1 MEFMNGMEQIPM
13 STMESIDGIEP
24 VPTEKLA
31 PGFKLWPGYH
41 LKVSILV
48 VMGQN
53 YRIHVQGVFQSEAFL
68 LELNTGLGPHALV
81 QHRPYEI
88 VGHIKNQGVESDRMS
103 LATMAKVCNDLR
115 ERLNNIV
122 SNSKQN
128 CFTQL
133 KLAIADIAFKYD
145 RVYGH
150 FPAKRETRRHPFL
163 EQAPRLILVKL
174 EDTTMRN
181 KVGETS
187 SASDSA
193 KKRKQG

>member
-88 VGHIKNQGVESDRMS
+88 VGCIKTKALNRTECLS
-103 LATMAKVCNDLR
+103 LQWLKSAMTSENASITLFQTQ
-115 ERLNNIV
+115 
-122 SNSKQN
+122 SKTVLPN
-128 CFTQL
+128 
-133 KLAIADIAFKYD
+133 
-145 RVYGH
+145 
-150 FPAKRETRRHPFL
+150 
-163 EQAPRLILVKL
+163 
-174 EDTTMRN
+174 
-181 KVGETS
+181 
-187 SASDSA
+187 
-193 KKRKQG
+193 